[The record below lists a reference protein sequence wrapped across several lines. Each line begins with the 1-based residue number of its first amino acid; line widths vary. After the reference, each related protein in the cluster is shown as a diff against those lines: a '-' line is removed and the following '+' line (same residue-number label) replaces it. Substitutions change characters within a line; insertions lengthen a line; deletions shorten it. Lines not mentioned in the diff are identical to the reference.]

1 MTKQKIMPVH
11 FKKVAIIGVGLIGGS
26 LAMAMK
32 QKRMADTIVGIGR
45 GMANLELAMRLGV
58 VDSISADI
66 ESGVSGAD
74 LVVVAVPVLKTGET
88 IKKAASGLT
97 SPCIITDVGSVKKA
111 IIDECEAALPKGI
124 TYVPGHPIAGTEN
137 SGVEAAMANLYNERV
152 CILTPT
158 SNTPQTDIA
167 KIREMWQE
175 AGSRVVIM
183 DAATHD
189 RLLSAI
195 SHLPHMIAYTLVNTV
210 AASGEKNIDFLKY
223 SAGGFRDFTRI
234 ASSSPEMWAD
244 VCAMNK
250 DNIIGMIENFQ
261 RQLET
266 LKRLMAQGDFKGVKA
281 NFESAKKIRD
291 SITTDDRK

>member
-1 MTKQKIMPVH
+1 MPVH

-45 GMANLELAMRLGV
+45 GTANLELAMRLGV
-58 VDSISADI
+58 VDSISVDI

-88 IKKAASGLT
+88 IKKAVSGLT

-266 LKRLMAQGDFKGVKA
+266 LKRLMVHGDFKGVKA

-291 SITTDDRK
+291 SITTDDTK

>member
-1 MTKQKIMPVH
+1 MPVH

-45 GMANLELAMRLGV
+45 GTANLELAMRLGV
-58 VDSISADI
+58 VDSISVDI

-266 LKRLMAQGDFKGVKA
+266 LKRLMVHGDFKGVKA

-291 SITTDDRK
+291 SITTDDTK

>member
-1 MTKQKIMPVH
+1 MPVH
-11 FKKVAIIGVGLIGGS
+11 FKKAAIIGVGLIGGS

-32 QKRMADTIVGIGR
+32 HKRMADTIVGIGR
-45 GMANLELAMRLGV
+45 GKANLKLAMRLGV
-58 VDSISADI
+58 VDSVTVDI
-66 ESGVSGAD
+66 ESGVAGAD
-74 LVVVAVPVLKTGET
+74 LVVVAVPVLKIGET

-111 IIDECEAALPKGI
+111 IIDECEAALPNGI

-137 SGVEAAMANLYNERV
+137 SGVESAMANLYNERV

-158 SNTPQTDIA
+158 SNTPQADIG

-189 RLLSAI
+189 RLLAAI

-210 AASGEKNIDFLKY
+210 AAAGEKNIDFLKY

-234 ASSSPEMWAD
+234 ASSSPEMWTD

-266 LKRLMAQGDFKGVKA
+266 LKRLMAKDDFKGVKA
-281 NFESAKKIRD
+281 NFEDAKKIRD
-291 SITTDDRK
+291 SIITDAKK

>member
-1 MTKQKIMPVH
+1 MPAH

-32 QKRMADTIVGIGR
+32 HKRMADTIVGIGR
-45 GMANLELAMRLGV
+45 GTANLELAMRLGV
-58 VDSISADI
+58 VDSIALDI
-66 ESGVSGAD
+66 ESGVAGAD
-74 LVVVAVPVLKTGET
+74 LVVVAVPVLKIGET

-111 IIDECEAALPKGI
+111 IIDECEAALPEGI
-124 TYVPGHPIAGTEN
+124 TYVPGHPIAGTES

-158 SNTPQTDIA
+158 SNTPQSDIG

-175 AGSRVVIM
+175 AGSKVVIM
-183 DAATHD
+183 DAAAHD

-195 SHLPHMIAYTLVNTV
+195 SHLPHIIAYTLVNTV
-210 AASGEKNIDFLKY
+210 AAAGEKNIDFLKY

-261 RQLET
+261 RQLEA
-266 LKRLMAQGDFKGVKA
+266 LKRLMAHDDFKGVKA
-281 NFESAKKIRD
+281 NFEGAKKIRD
-291 SITTDDRK
+291 SITTDAKK